1 MRRFFTQVGFALGV
15 YLLCLSAAY
24 ATDYYVAA
32 NGNDSN
38 PGTSPTQAWR
48 SLNKVNAMMS
58 IFRPGDQ
65 ILFRRGDQFADSLV
79 ITTSGSLGSPIRF
92 AAFGSAE
99 KAPIINGFQQLTNW
113 QAVGNGVWKT
123 AYNSPTGSVRNLF
136 VDGKFQPIGRYPNV
150 DAPNGGYLTIT
161 QKNGKT
167 ITVDGLKGNWAGGDA
182 VIRARR
188 WILKR
193 KQIIQQSGN
202 QLTIA
207 DNSTRYQDNV
217 GWGFFVVN
225 HPDALDQEGEWA
237 YDAQAQEVYLRS
249 SDNPNTK
256 TIQTAHEQYLVH
268 FDTSDH
274 IVLEGL
280 SLQGA
285 AEAAIYLNTSN
296 SVSVTRCAIYGSGQ
310 DGISAQNAQ
319 TITLTDNSLD
329 YTNNNAIVI
338 RPTNQDAFAE
348 IAHNTITRTATVAG
362 MGESD
367 DGNYCGI
374 TARGNDLYIHDNTVD
389 QTGYLGIGFLG
400 SRVRVE
406 HNYVTNFCLV
416 KDDGGGIYSYT
427 NTKIPGQDITIRHN
441 VVGKAGNDRVRLG
454 TTAPNRTIAYCYY
467 LDGRT
472 SDVDLQG
479 NTAYQGLGAG
489 IYLHNTTDSRITNN
503 HVFDSNIGLLLSY
516 DDSVTGSPI
525 RNNTITRN
533 VFFAQDASQEVV
545 QFISQEEDFGQA
557 GVIDSNYYYHPT
569 QPSPRFRISRIIGQ
583 NTTHE
588 WYSLYQWQTAFSYD
602 IHSQATPD
610 KRSPLRVDR
619 YLSENLIK
627 NGTFDNNLIGWSRYT
642 SNAANGMRYEKGG
655 LDEGSLAIYFN
666 DTSDDEARV
675 AVFNDP
681 GIGSFAQ
688 GAQYILTYSLA
699 STKTPVLL
707 ESRIQ
712 LHPAPYTVITDNY
725 FAMAT
730 TTQQEIAQLL
740 TVNKTIPNGRV
751 TFNLPATNQKV
762 YLDNISLRKVL
773 MKPFVAFRV
782 NPSAKQA
789 SFSLPEG
796 NWLALGGSTY
806 QGTITLPPFR
816 SAILIPVVGPSV
828 GPTTDI
834 WLEAECG
841 TLAPS
846 ASFWSQVNQSNASG
860 RVLMQADSAFSGG
873 QQTGREDPRRQLS
886 FSFSLAKAGN
896 YHLFARHTMPSGS
909 GSSFIFRVD
918 NERWQTWE
926 TAQTGS
932 LAWQEVVASPF
943 ALTAGKH
950 TLTVVN
956 HRQGSQL
963 DKLLLSL
970 DSSLP
975 TGEGPAASHCGT
987 NARIED
993 GFKSSLLTDAE
1004 SEDSAL
1010 VAYPNPADHSLTIY
1024 LPGNTQQG
1032 TILLLTDLSGKV
1044 IRRIIQPATGG
1055 AHSATIDTEAIP
1067 AGIYLLQWQAER
1079 LYKVKV
1085 LIEH

>member
-32 NGNDSN
+32 NGNDGN
-38 PGTSPTQAWR
+38 LGTSPTQAWR

-65 ILFRRGDQFADSLV
+65 ILFRRGDRFTGKLK
-79 ITTSGSLGSPIRF
+79 ITCSGASGSPIRF
-92 AAFGSAE
+92 AAFGTA
-99 KAPIINGFQQLTNW
+99 KQAPIINGFRQLTNW
-113 QAVGNGVWKT
+113 ESLGSGNWKT

-136 VDGKFQPIGRYPNV
+136 VDGKFQPIGRYPNA

-225 HPDALDQEGEWA
+225 HPDALDREGEWA

-280 SLQGA
+280 SMQGA

-472 SDVDLQG
+472 SDVDLQD

-516 DDSVTGSPI
+516 DDSITGSPI

-619 YLSENLIK
+619 YLSENLIN
-627 NGTFDNNLIGWSRYT
+627 NGTFDNNLTGWSRYT

-655 LDEGSLAIYFN
+655 VDEGRLAIYFN

-806 QGTITLPPFR
+806 QDTITLPPFR
-816 SAILIPVVGPSV
+816 SAILIPVVE
-828 GPTTDI
+828 PTTDI

-860 RVLMQADSAFSGG
+860 RVLMQADTAFSGG

-918 NERWQTWE
+918 NERWWTWE
-926 TAQTGS
+926 TMQTGS
-932 LAWQEVVASPF
+932 LAWQEMVASPF

-975 TGEGPAASHCGT
+975 TGEGSTAGNCSTNTRIASGVKDSLDTPDHV
-987 NARIED
+987 
-993 GFKSSLLTDAE
+993 KSKLL
-1004 SEDSAL
+1004 
-1010 VAYPNPADHSLTIY
+1010 AYPNPASTHLMVRLMDDTHP
-1024 LPGNTQQG
+1024 PGVV
-1032 TILLLTDLSGKV
+1032 LLMDLSG
-1044 IRRIIQPATGG
+1044 RILQQQERPTEQDNNTFRIATQ
-1055 AHSATIDTEAIP
+1055 DIP
-1067 AGIYLLQWQAER
+1067 AGMYLLRWQAAQSYTR
-1079 LYKVKV
+1079 KVFIK
-1085 LIEH
+1085 H